1 MTLKSDAK
9 FEDTLTLGSKIDM
22 KNLVN
27 FNASSD
33 KSENLRF
40 EVLVLSKEYLLCREK
55 LQNDAKFEEGW
66 LMCWKMTWGI

>member
-9 FEDTLTLGSKIDM
+9 FEDTLIHGSKIDM

-33 KSENLRF
+33 KSENLHF
-40 EVLVLSKEYLLCREK
+40 DVLVLSKEYLLCREK
-55 LQNDAKFEEGW
+55 LQSDAKFEEGW
-66 LMCWKMTWGI
+66 LMC